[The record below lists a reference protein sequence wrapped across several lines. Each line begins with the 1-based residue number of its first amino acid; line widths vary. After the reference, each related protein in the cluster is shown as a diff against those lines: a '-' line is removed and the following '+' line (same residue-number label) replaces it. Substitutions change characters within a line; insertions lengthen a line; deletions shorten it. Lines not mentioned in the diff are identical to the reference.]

1 MPIWLVKYW
10 KPLAVAAM
18 VALAYLGGWVTNG
31 WRKDSEIA
39 RINLEA
45 ASNARR
51 VDAEYRRI
59 ERETAADFS
68 ERLEK
73 ANEDVRLSNNERDRA
88 RADADSLR
96 DTIARERRR
105 AAQAAAGAG
114 IPEAAVTR
122 AWDVLKACTDEY
134 QALAADA
141 DAAIDDIRP
150 GDAWA
155 KSAANV
161 KKSPHPGT
169 KEKGPHR

>member
-1 MPIWLVKYW
+1 MPIWLVKA
-10 KPLAVAAM
+10 LAGAGVL
-18 VALAYLGGWVTNG
+18 ALAYLGGWVTNG

-39 RINLEA
+39 GMKLEA

-51 VDAEYRRI
+51 IDAEYRKI
-59 ERETAADFS
+59 ERETAADFAQ
-68 ERLEK
+68 RLEK
-73 ANEDVRLSNNERDRA
+73 ANEDVRISNNERDRA

-96 DTIARERRR
+96 GTIARERRR
-105 AAQAAAGAG
+105 AAQAAASAG
-114 IPEAAVTR
+114 IPEEAVTR
-122 AWDVLKACTDEY
+122 SWDVLKACTDEY

-161 KKSPHPGT
+161 KKSPHPDT
-169 KEKGPHR
+169 K

>member
-1 MPIWLVKYW
+1 MGLSAILKYW
-10 KPLAVAAM
+10 KVLAVLALM
-18 VALAYLGGWVTNG
+18 VGSWLGGWVTNG

-39 RINLEA
+39 GMKLEA

-51 VDAEYRRI
+51 IDAEYRKI
-59 ERETAADFS
+59 ERETAADFAQ
-68 ERLEK
+68 RLEK
-73 ANEDVRLSNNERDRA
+73 ANEVTRLSIAERDRA

-105 AAQAAAGAG
+105 AAETAARAG
-114 IPEAAVTR
+114 IPEEAVTR
-122 AWDVLKACTDEY
+122 AWDVFKACADEY

-155 KSAANV
+155 KSVAVGAW
-161 KKSPHPGT
+161 PT
-169 KEKGPHR
+169 R